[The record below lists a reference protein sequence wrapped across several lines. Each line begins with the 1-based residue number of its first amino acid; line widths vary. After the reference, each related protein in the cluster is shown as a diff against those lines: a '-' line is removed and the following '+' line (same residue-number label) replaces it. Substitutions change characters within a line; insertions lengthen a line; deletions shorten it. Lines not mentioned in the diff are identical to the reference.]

1 MTEQMVLSMDEPKQ
15 KLVELETHLPD
26 ATNDQIYGF
35 GRFLAE
41 RLNPELIPQGFV
53 LVCELAL
60 QDLQA
65 GVDGFTGRPIQSR
78 LAGYPPMIYA
88 LLRSEVA
95 TIAKAIFPEEFAK
108 VVETFVEEMNQ
119 QVQGR
124 G

>member
-15 KLVELETHLPD
+15 KLMELETHLPD
-26 ATNDQIYGF
+26 ATNDLIYGF

-41 RLNPELIPQGFV
+41 RLKPELIPQGFV
-53 LVCELAL
+53 LACELAL